1 MHAAVV
7 TGIARYPIKG
17 LSAEEL
23 DVVELAAGTGFPG
36 DREWG
41 LARAT
46 GRYAGRPEVLS
57 YREFHVLKR
66 DPRLIGLQTQVI
78 DDILRVEVRGHE
90 VLVADLATAEGRTG
104 AGAFF
109 ARALDLPAGEEPVL
123 ARQAGIRWTDAAPD
137 GGAFMNAVS
146 LINLASVRELEH
158 AAGVVIDPLRFRAN
172 IYVDGLPAWAEFD
185 AVGSSWRIGG
195 ARVELLSRTERCSAT
210 ELNRADARRD
220 IAIPRLLK
228 QYFGHAEMGV
238 YAAVRE
244 GGGVRI
250 GDPVADVVTD
260 A

>member
-1 MHAAVV
+1 MHDVIV

-23 DVVELAAGTGFPG
+23 GAVELLADTGLPG

-46 GRYAGRPEVLS
+46 GKYAERAEVLS

-66 DPRLIGLQTQVI
+66 DPRLVGLQSSVR
-78 DDILRVEVRGHE
+78 DDVLSVRVRGHE
-90 VLVADLATAEGRTG
+90 VLTADLDSTEGRAA

-123 ARQAGIRWTDAAPD
+123 ARQPGIRWTDAAPD

-146 LINLASVRELEH
+146 IVNLASVRALAH
-158 AAGVVIDPLRFRAN
+158 AAGAEIDPLRFRAN
-172 IYVDGLPAWAEFD
+172 LYIDGLPAWAEFD
-185 AVGSSWRIGG
+185 AVGARWRLG
-195 ARVELLSRTERCSAT
+195 AATVEVLARTERCSAT
-210 ELNRADARRD
+210 ELNRVDARRD
-220 IAIPRLLK
+220 IPIPRLLK
-228 QYFGHAEMGV
+228 QHFGHIDMGV
-238 YAAVRE
+238 YAAVRVS
-244 GGGVRI
+244 GAVRI
-250 GDPVADVVTD
+250 GDAVAD

>member
-1 MHAAVV
+1 MHEVTV

-23 DVVELAAGTGFPG
+23 DAVELVAGTGFPG

-46 GRYAGRPEVLS
+46 GRYAERPEVLS

-66 DPRLIGLQTQVI
+66 DPRLIGLQTGVRN
-78 DDILRVEVRGHE
+78 DVLSVRVRGHE
-90 VLVADLATAEGRTG
+90 VLNADLGVAEGRAA

-123 ARQAGIRWTDAAPD
+123 ARQPGIRWTDAAPD

-146 LINLASVRELEH
+146 IINLASVRALAEAVGTE
-158 AAGVVIDPLRFRAN
+158 IDPLRFRAN
-172 IYVDGLPAWAEFD
+172 LYIDGLPAWTEFD
-185 AVGSSWRIGG
+185 AVGAHWRLGEAG
-195 ARVELLSRTERCSAT
+195 VELLARTERCSAT
-210 ELNRADARRD
+210 ELNRVDARRD
-220 IAIPRLLK
+220 IPIPRLLK
-228 QYFGHAEMGV
+228 QHFGHVDMGV
-238 YAAVRE
+238 YAAVRTS
-244 GGGVRI
+244 GAVRV
-250 GDPVADVVTD
+250 GDSVAD